1 MKIWRIIRAIL
12 FVIFTIICLVA
23 GYFDFKY
30 GNLSNKA
37 MYVTFIIGLVLCF
50 PSLVKDIASPYT
62 GKKEPKKFVLR
73 RLLFNTVS
81 SAVLGIGTYLLIGLK
96 PDALAVLES
105 QMGVEG
111 VMVPFVFFVI
121 FMVIYLIIELLMFYL
136 PRRLGS
142 HEESESEEEEQKT
155 NKSAAIITAIII
167 LFSAAIF
174 LAAELIPGFYEYISS
189 DLLVAIVVLI
199 ITIGVFL
206 YLRKNRD

>member
-12 FVIFTIICLVA
+12 FVIFTVICLVA

-37 MYVTFIIGLVLCF
+37 MYVTFIICLVLCF
-50 PSLVKDIASPYT
+50 PSLVKDIASPYK
-62 GKKEPKKFVLR
+62 GKKEPKKFVRR

-81 SAVLGIGTYLLIGLK
+81 SAVLGIGIYLLIGLK

-111 VMVPFVFFVI
+111 VLVPIVFFVV
-121 FMVIYLIIELLMFYL
+121 FMVVYLIIELLMFYL
-136 PRRLGS
+136 PHRLGL
-142 HEESESEEEEQKT
+142 HEEYESEEEEQKI
-155 NKSAAIITAIII
+155 NNRAAIVTAVII
-167 LFSAAIF
+167 LFSVAIF
-174 LAAELIPGFYEYISS
+174 VAAELIPGFYEYISS
-189 DLLVAIVVLI
+189 DLLVAIVAFI

-206 YLRKNRD
+206 YLRKDRD

>member
-12 FVIFTIICLVA
+12 FVIFTVICLVA

-37 MYVTFIIGLVLCF
+37 MYVTFIISLVLCF
-50 PSLVKDIASPYT
+50 PSLVKDIASPYK
-62 GKKEPKKFVLR
+62 GKKEPKKFVRR

-81 SAVLGIGTYLLIGLK
+81 SAVLGIGIYLLIGLK

-111 VMVPFVFFVI
+111 VLVPLIFFAI
-121 FMVIYLIIELLMFYL
+121 FMVVYLIIELLMFYL
-136 PRRLGS
+136 PRRLGL
-142 HEESESEEEEQKT
+142 HEEYESEEEEQKINNT
-155 NKSAAIITAIII
+155 AAIMTAVII
-167 LFSAAIF
+167 LFSVAVF
-174 LAAELIPGFYEYISS
+174 VAAELIPGFYEYISS
-189 DLLVAIVVLI
+189 DLLVAIVAFI

-206 YLRKNRD
+206 YLRKNID